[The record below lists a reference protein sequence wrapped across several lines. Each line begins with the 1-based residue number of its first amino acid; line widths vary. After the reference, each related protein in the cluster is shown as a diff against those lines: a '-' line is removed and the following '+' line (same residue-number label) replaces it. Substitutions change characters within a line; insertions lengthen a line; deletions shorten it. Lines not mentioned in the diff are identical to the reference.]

1 MEISENQTPL
11 VSIIIPC
18 FNREQYISDAVDSCL
33 RQSYKNIEIIVVD
46 DGSTD
51 DSVRFIKTK
60 YQNSLK
66 LIVQKNKG
74 SASARNTGLYACRG
88 QFIIFLDSD
97 DWMSDDLVE
106 AHINTLKKWPSV
118 DICCAD
124 SVAVRNDGSMSKI
137 HKSPWPAIPSNPIS
151 FFLLKP
157 PPFPACEIYRKST
170 LLIHGGFDENM
181 KAFTDSGLRLKIVLA
196 GGLVVRTDNG
206 YAVYR
211 PVENSITR
219 NNLNIHYHA
228 IKLVKILS
236 STEYVKDPKINTL
249 LQERL
254 IAHRLRYWNS
264 WFRYH
269 FSLRPISI
277 IKFLRQLMRVT
288 TVDRGYLWFIIK
300 HKPWQ
305 LPADRSF

>member
-11 VSIIIPC
+11 VSIVIPC
-18 FNREQYISDAVDSCL
+18 FNREQYISDAIDSCL

-60 YQNSLK
+60 YQNNLK

-97 DWMSDDLVE
+97 DWLSDDLVE
-106 AHINTLKKWPSV
+106 AHVKTINKWQDV
-118 DICCAD
+118 EICCSD
-124 SVAVRNDGSMSKI
+124 SVAIQSDGTMSELN
-137 HKSPWPAIPSNPIS
+137 KSLWPTLPSNPVS
-151 FFLLKP
+151 LFLLKP
-157 PPFPACEIYRKST
+157 PPFPACEMYRKSS
-170 LLIHGGFDENM
+170 LLRHGGFDEDM
-181 KAFTDSGLRLKIVLA
+181 KAFTDSGVRLKIILS
-196 GGLVVRTDNG
+196 GGLVIRTEG
-206 YAVYR
+206 GFAVYR

-219 NNLNIHYHA
+219 NSLNIHNHA
-228 IKLVKILS
+228 IKLVKILLAS
-236 STEYVKDPKINTL
+236 DYAQTPKIRTL
-249 LQERL
+249 LRERL
-254 IAHRLRYWNS
+254 LAHRLRYWNS
-264 WFRYH
+264 WFGYH
-269 FSLRPISI
+269 FSLRPMSV
-277 IKFLRQLMRVT
+277 IKFLRQLIRVT